1 MPEAYHRGRPA
12 APGFAAGRVV
22 ALATAAMA
30 PRAGGDP
37 EREAGALRAAM
48 VKAAAE
54 LAALAAT
61 VADDAACILGFQMA
75 LLEDDALS
83 APAFAAIAGGTPADI
98 AWSDA
103 LHDEIAGYRCAEEE
117 TFRARASDLC
127 DLRDRVLARLGGDAV
142 GTAIALGSIVAARDL
157 PPSRFLAIDWRAGG
171 AVLLSEGSRNS
182 HVAMLAR
189 ARGVPMIVGLGI
201 DPLSLA
207 GEALV
212 DATGGELILD
222 PAPATRAAFEA
233 RQRSHEI
240 GVAEAASRVG
250 EPAVTADGLAVA
262 VHINVAGPDELV
274 SLSPAIC
281 DGIGLVRT
289 EFLFVGEGLPDEE
302 TQYRVYRRLAEW
314 AAGKPVTIRTLDAGG
329 DKPVAGLTADGES
342 NPFLGM
348 RGIRLSLAHPNV
360 FGVQLRALARAAC
373 HGPLRIMLPMVTVPE
388 ELEAARARLDAEV
401 AALRAIGVSATRP
414 PVGIMVEVPAA
425 ALAVE
430 RFDAAF
436 YSIGSNDLTQYVTAA
451 GRDIAA
457 VADLANP
464 LNPAVLRLIRMVV
477 EHGHSSGRE
486 VSLCGDAGGDPEA
499 IEALLLAGL
508 RSLSVAPSA
517 LAATK
522 AAIGRVD
529 LGRCAD
535 GASVAAR

>member
-1 MPEAYHRGRPA
+1 MPEARHRGRPA

-22 ALATAAMA
+22 ALGTAVGTR
-30 PRAGGDP
+30 RAGGDP
-37 EREAGALRAAM
+37 AREAAALRAAM
-48 VKAAAE
+48 AKAAAE
-54 LAALAAT
+54 LATLAAG
-61 VADDAACILGFQMA
+61 APNDAAGILGFQIA
-75 LLEDDALS
+75 LLEDDELS
-83 APAFAAIAGGTPADI
+83 APAFGAIAGGIPADV
-98 AWSDA
+98 AWRDA
-103 LHDEIAGYRCAEEE
+103 LDDEIGGYRSAEDE
-117 TFRARASDLC
+117 TFRARGADLC
-127 DLRDRVLARLGGDAV
+127 DLRDRVLAQLS
-142 GTAIALGSIVAARDL
+142 GTADGTAVALGSIVAAADL

-201 DPLSLA
+201 DPFRLA

-212 DATGGELILD
+212 DAHGGELVLN
-222 PAPATRAAFEA
+222 PALATRAAFEA
-233 RQRSHEI
+233 RRRSHEI
-240 GVAEAASRVG
+240 GAAEAASRVG
-250 EPAVTADGLAVA
+250 EPAVTANGVAVA
-262 VHINVAGPDELV
+262 VHINVAAPDELT

-289 EFLFVGEGLPDEE
+289 EFLFAGEGLPDEE
-302 TQYRVYRRLAEW
+302 TQYRVYRRLTEW

-329 DKPVAGLTADGES
+329 DKPVAGLTAAGES

-348 RGIRLSLAHPNV
+348 RGIRLSLACPEV
-360 FGVQLRALARAAC
+360 FAVQLRALARAAC
-373 HGPLRIMLPMVTVPE
+373 HGALRIMLPMVTVPE

-401 AALRAIGVSATRP
+401 AALRAAGVPVTRP
-414 PVGIMVEVPAA
+414 PIGIMVEVPAA

-436 YSIGSNDLTQYVTAA
+436 FSIGSNDLTQYVTAA

-464 LNPAVLRLIRMVV
+464 LNPAVLRLIRMVA
-477 EHGHSSGRE
+477 EHGRASGRE

-499 IEALLLAGL
+499 IGALLATGL
-508 RSLSVAPSA
+508 RSLSVAPAA

-529 LGRCAD
+529 LRHHAD
-535 GASVAAR
+535 SAAREGR